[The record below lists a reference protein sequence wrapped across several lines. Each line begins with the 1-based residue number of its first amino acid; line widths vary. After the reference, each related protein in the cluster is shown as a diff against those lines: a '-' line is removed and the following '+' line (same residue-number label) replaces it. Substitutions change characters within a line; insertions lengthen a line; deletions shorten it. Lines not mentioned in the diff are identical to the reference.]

1 MPVPSANP
9 PAPPL
14 SPDPVPASS
23 PASSLLGLN
32 LRAITRGA
40 LNALQPEE
48 EILLYQSTGS
58 VNDKGRPRPQY
69 AAPQTFKARIQNEG
83 SETLEHGD
91 GTTET
96 AIFRR
101 FYLPTDDGA
110 RPAGLNGPLSR
121 GGDMIH
127 RPSENTWWL
136 IVGLIDDF
144 APSGWV
150 AARAVLQTLP
160 PQL

>member
-9 PAPPL
+9 FTPPL
-14 SPDPVPASS
+14 SPASYS
-23 PASSLLGLN
+23 ASAPASSLPGLN
-32 LRAITRGA
+32 LRALTRGA

-48 EILLYQSTGS
+48 EVLLYQSTGS
-58 VNDKGRPRPQY
+58 INDKGRPRPQY
-69 AAPQTFKARIQNEG
+69 AAPQALKARIQSEG

-101 FYLPTDDGA
+101 FYLPTTGGA
-110 RPAGLNGPLSR
+110 RPAGLNRPLSR
-121 GGDMIH
+121 GGDFIH
-127 RPSENTWWL
+127 RPGENTWWL
-136 IVGLIDDF
+136 LTGLIDDF

-150 AARAVLQTLP
+150 AVRAVLQTLP

>member
-9 PAPPL
+9 LTPPL
-14 SPDPVPASS
+14 SPASS
-23 PASSLLGLN
+23 AASAPTPSLPGLN
-32 LRAITRGA
+32 LRALTRGA

-48 EILLYQSTGS
+48 EVLLYQSTGS

-69 AAPQTFKARIQNEG
+69 AAPQALKARIQNEDA
-83 SETLEHGD
+83 ENLEHGD

-96 AIFRR
+96 AVFRR
-101 FYLPTDDGA
+101 FYLPTTGGA
-110 RPAGLNGPLSR
+110 RPAGLNRPRSR
-121 GGDMIH
+121 GGDLIH
-127 RPSENTWWL
+127 RPNENTWWL
-136 IVGLIDDF
+136 ITGLIDDF

-150 AARAVLQTLP
+150 AVRAVLQTLP

>member
-9 PAPPL
+9 SGGL
-14 SPDPVPASS
+14 TN
-23 PASSLLGLN
+23 PASSLPGLN
-32 LRAITRGA
+32 LRSLTRGA

-48 EILLYQSTGS
+48 EVLLYQSTGS

-69 AAPQTFKARIQNEG
+69 AAPQALKARIQSEDA
-83 SETLEHGD
+83 ETLEHGD

-96 AIFRR
+96 AVFRR
-101 FYLPTDDGA
+101 FYLPTADGA
-110 RPAGLNGPLSR
+110 RPAGLNRPLSR

-136 IVGLIDDF
+136 ITGLIDDF

-160 PQL
+160 PEL